1 MGFVICLRESEDLL
15 YHLIREIWLLK
26 MAFWQENYQ
35 FIKEVYEMR
44 HSKMAEWM
52 ENVEKSI
59 ARIMADKVYTSA
71 EFKRER
77 DTFQSLCKDLERAEV
92 RKWLQQILEILMAE
106 RAKDQK
112 LAEGNK
118 LDALIQKHE
127 ELIPNVQKTAV
138 MVDLYWKCYAYG
150 DELKPHVE
158 FLDGIMLSS
167 TRDIAPSCLENVD
180 ELIERQEKSLSQLD
194 AKRNIV
200 TDLIAKGKVILQNPD
215 KPKFLE
221 ANVKRIQDGWEDTKQ
236 KAQDRLQLLTETKNA
251 FIGYAENSE
260 SVYREFDTAEDE
272 IKKVKKIFNLDAANA
287 DLKKRQDLLKR
298 SDETINGL
306 FASINSNYNTMCIT
320 IPEDKK
326 KILAKE
332 IKAVEDKLEVVGRF
346 KATVSKIEELVAA
359 LTAFDNSLKTLDA
372 WKDAATAE
380 LKDIKEASGNMLPED
395 RVARTMDLQEDIAAK
410 LEILKA
416 NAQTEQDLLPQG
428 DKVPADAQ
436 AFKDELKRITKY
448 VEDLQAKTKVE
459 CDKFSNDVK
468 YWAEYRTGIK
478 EFTPWLASAEKA
490 TTEGLTKPTSLDE
503 VKALDDKVKQFDSN
517 CVNYLKVLD
526 AAKAASLKMTTHAEA
541 DSEVAGL
548 KERYD
553 KVKAI
558 SDSWV
563 KKLEVLVK
571 EWVLLDNT
579 VTELNSWVA
588 KDKSA
593 EGENQFSLEKME
605 STLGELKNIFKQK
618 EKLVED
624 L

>member
-1 MGFVICLRESEDLL
+1 
-15 YHLIREIWLLK
+15 
-26 MAFWQENYQ
+26 
-35 FIKEVYEMR
+35 MR

-77 DTFQSLCKDLERAEV
+77 DTFNSLCKDLERTEV
-92 RKWLQQILEILMAE
+92 KKWLAQILEILMAE

-112 LAEGNK
+112 KTEGDK

-127 ELIPNVQKTAV
+127 ELIPNVQKTSV

-167 TRDIAPSCLENVD
+167 TRDIAPSCIENVD

-194 AKRNIV
+194 SKKSIV

-221 ANVKRIQDGWEDTKQ
+221 GNVKRIEEGWDDTKK
-236 KAQDRLQLLTETKNA
+236 KAQDRLQLLNETKDA
-251 FIGYAENSE
+251 FIGYAENNETIASE
-260 SVYREFDTAEDE
+260 FEVAEEE
-272 IKKVKKIFNLDAANA
+272 IKKVKKMFNLEAANA
-287 DLKKRQDLLKR
+287 DLKKRQDLLKK
-298 SDETINGL
+298 STDTINGL
-306 FASINSNYNTMCIT
+306 FDSINANMATMSIT

-326 KILAKE
+326 KILTKE
-332 IKAVEDKLEVVGRF
+332 IAAVKEKLEVAGRF
-346 KATVSKIEELVAA
+346 ASTVKKIEDLVAN
-359 LTAFDNSLKTLDA
+359 LTAFDNSLKAIDS

-380 LKDIKEASGNMLPED
+380 LTDIKEASGAMLPED

-410 LEILKA
+410 LEILKGCA
-416 NAQTEQDLLPQG
+416 ATEKELLPQG

-436 AFKDELKRITKY
+436 VFKDELARITKY
-448 VEDLQAKTKVE
+448 VTDLQANTKIE
-459 CDKFSNDVK
+459 CDKYSNDVK
-468 YWAEYRTGIK
+468 FWAEYRTGIK
-478 EFTPWLASAEKA
+478 EFTPWLVGAEKA
-490 TTEGLTKPTSLDE
+490 AGEGLSKPSDLAE
-503 VKALDDKVKQFDSN
+503 VKALNEKVLAFDKN
-517 CVNYLKVLD
+517 CVNYLKVLMSAQG
-526 AAKAASLKMTTHAEA
+526 AAQKMTTHAEA
-541 DSEVAGL
+541 DAEVAGL
-548 KERYD
+548 KARFD
-553 KVKAI
+553 AVKAV
-558 SDSWV
+558 SDTWV
-563 KKLEVLVK
+563 KKCDVLVK

-618 EKLVED
+618 EKLVEG